1 MSIQNRQNA
10 AQILFDQAARPD
22 LRDEPRFMVPVDR
35 GFVPV
40 TWGECAT
47 RVERV
52 ASFLMDRGVDRDCK
66 VAVLSE
72 TRLEWGIAGLAAGAA
87 RGVLVPVYPTLV
99 GEPLAH
105 ILAHSD
111 ARVLFVENAEQ
122 LARVLLVWDQLG
134 IETLITF
141 EPLDLDG
148 LARNAGLDPDPIVA
162 SAFSLAQVEQGGEQ
176 ALARNPA
183 RVRERLSQI
192 TLDDVASLIYTS
204 GTTGLP
210 KGVLLSHRNVAV
222 NGADWLALNGPLLR
236 QGDLDVLW
244 LPMSHIF
251 GWGQFGLGN
260 QLGFVTYFST
270 PTLALQHLADLAP
283 HLFMSVPL
291 YWQKLAGM
299 ARAVAPDAERQHA
312 ELRRLTG
319 GRLRFCLSGGAGLER
334 EVKEFFKAAGI
345 MIIEGYGLTECS
357 PTLTM
362 NRIDDYDFSSV
373 GKPYPSVRLK
383 LAADGE
389 ILTKGEHVFLGYHKD
404 PEATRSM
411 FDQQGWLKTGDLGRF
426 NEGGYLQI
434 IGRKKE
440 ILVTAG
446 GKNIPPENIERHF
459 RDDPL
464 IARLVVFG
472 DGKKYLTALV
482 DIDDQVAR
490 ARLLDAGLGETS
502 RGGSAQMPAME
513 LRRHPKLREWI
524 EAHIKGVNR
533 TLAPYETVKAFCV
546 ADEPLTVAAGMLT
559 PSLKVRRNQV
569 YQRYR
574 QSLESLYG

>member
-1 MSIQNRQNA
+1 MSIQSSHNV
-10 AQILFDQAARPD
+10 AQILFDQASRPD
-22 LRDEPRFMVPVDR
+22 LRDQPRFMVPVGER
-35 GFVPV
+35 FAPV
-40 TWGECAT
+40 TWGQFAT
-47 RVERV
+47 RIERV
-52 ASFLMDRGVDRDCK
+52 ASFLMERGIDRDSK

-72 TRLEWGIAGLAAGAA
+72 TRLEWGIAGLAVGAA

-111 ARVLFVENAEQ
+111 ARLLFVENAEQ
-122 LARVLLVWDQLG
+122 LARVLSVWDRLG

-141 EPLDLDG
+141 EQLDLKG
-148 LARNAGLDPDPIVA
+148 LARDAGLDPDPIVA
-162 SAFSLAQVEQGGEQ
+162 CAVSLAQAEQIGEQ
-176 ALARNPA
+176 ALARHPEH
-183 RVRERLSQI
+183 VRERLSQI

-222 NGADWLALNGPLLR
+222 NGADWVALNGPMLR
-236 QGDLDVLW
+236 QGDVDVLW

-251 GWGQFGLGN
+251 GWGQFSLGN
-260 QLGFVTYFST
+260 QLGFVTYFSS
-270 PTLALQHLADLAP
+270 PTQALQHLADLSP

-291 YWQKLAGM
+291 YWEKLARM
-299 ARAVAPDAERQHA
+299 AQAVSPDEAQQQA

-334 EVKEFFKAAGI
+334 EVKEFFKATGI

-389 ILTKGEHVFLGYHKD
+389 ILTKGENVFLGYHKD
-404 PEATRSM
+404 PEATRGM
-411 FDQQGWLKTGDLGRF
+411 FDQGGWLKTGDLGRF

-464 IARLVVFG
+464 IARLVVCG

-490 ARLLDAGLGETS
+490 ARLMEAGSVEAGLS
-502 RGGSAQMPAME
+502 DIAQMSAMA
-513 LRRHPKLREWI
+513 LRRHPKLHQWI
-524 EAHIKGVNR
+524 DDRIKAVNR
-533 TLAPYETVKAFCV
+533 SLAPYETIKAFCV
-546 ADEPLTVAAGMLT
+546 ADEPLTVEAGMLT
-559 PSLKVRRNQV
+559 PSLKVKRNPV
-569 YQRYR
+569 YERYR
-574 QSLESLYG
+574 QALEALYE